1 MGRDRDRDRECTR
14 AEKKDVQNERE
25 GRKYAKKKRRRRRSE
40 ERERQWRRFLLIP
53 SKAKPSPT
61 TSRPSAE
68 ARRGLFFDHGTGV
81 CSGNGVSH
89 CTRSYSRCSALFF
102 RGRRTRARR
111 SCSTAAASWNW
122 CS

>member
-1 MGRDRDRDRECTR
+1 MGTR
-14 AEKKDVQNERE
+14 AEKKDAQDERE
-25 GRKYAKKKRRRRRSE
+25 GRKDAKKKRRRIE
-40 ERERQWRRFLLIP
+40 EGERQWRRFLLIP

-68 ARRGLFFDHGTGV
+68 ARRGLFFDYGTGV

-111 SCSTAAASWNW
+111 SCSTAAASWN
-122 CS
+122 CRS